1 MRSGRVRQ
9 LRASRR
15 GMIGIGLLWRFRA
28 GARHSQTRDRRY
40 NGTSMR
46 IALAQI
52 NNTVGDLEA
61 NAAKILEFA
70 RQGERAGVEVVAFPE
85 LALTGYPPRD
95 LVEKH
100 SFLDRTENALERIVK
115 QSANLGVTL
124 IVGYVARS
132 PENSPI
138 RAQNSAAV
146 IENGGVIFKQAK
158 MLLPTYDVFDEARY
172 FQPAACQDVCT
183 IRGTKVAVA
192 ICEDAW
198 NDKQFWERRR
208 YSRDPIE
215 EQVQK
220 GAELIIS
227 INASPWNIG
236 KRAMRQAIFRATAQ
250 RFGLPL
256 VYVHMVG
263 GNDQLVFDGSSFALT
278 ATGEMRAQAKSFA
291 EDLVCFDSTTG
302 EGDDHSN
309 HLTGD
314 EAVFEALVLGTR
326 DYIRKCGFRSVLVGL
341 SGGIDSALVAALAVE
356 AVGKE
361 NVMGVGMPGPYS
373 SEHSLAD
380 GRFLAQHLGI
390 RFEVIPIECG
400 YEAMIHTLDP
410 LFAGYNRDTT
420 EENLQARLRGLT
432 LMSLSNKF
440 GSLVLTTGNKSEL
453 AVGYCTLYGD
463 MCGGLA
469 VISDVPK
476 TMVYRLAR
484 LANARYEKK
493 GLPGPIPISTLT
505 KPPSAEL
512 RPDQKDT
519 DSLPEYDVLDAI
531 LEGYIERYESVPEI
545 ASSLNVCQDLVRD
558 IVRKV
563 DRNEYKRQQ
572 AAPGLRIT
580 EKAFG
585 VGRRFPIAHR
595 FTE

>member
-1 MRSGRVRQ
+1 
-9 LRASRR
+9 
-15 GMIGIGLLWRFRA
+15 
-28 GARHSQTRDRRY
+28 
-40 NGTSMR
+40 MR

-52 NNTVGDLEA
+52 NNTVGDLDG
-61 NAAKILEFA
+61 NAAKILDFA
-70 RQGERAGVEVVAFPE
+70 RRAERAGAEVVAFPE

-100 SFLDRTENALERIVK
+100 SFLDRTADALQGIANE
-115 QSANLGVTL
+115 SANLDLAL
-124 IVGYVARS
+124 IIGYAARS
-132 PENSPI
+132 PENSAI
-138 RAQNSAAV
+138 RAQNAAAV
-146 IENGGVIFKQAK
+146 VENGKVIFRQRK

-172 FQPAACQDVCT
+172 FLPATLQDICT
-183 IRGTKVAVA
+183 LRGTRVAIA

-208 YSRDPIE
+208 YYRDPIE
-215 EQVQK
+215 ELIQK

-236 KRAMRQAIFRATAQ
+236 KRKQREAIFRATAQ

-256 VYVHMVG
+256 VYAHMVG
-263 GNDQLVFDGSSFALT
+263 GNDQLVFDGSSFAMT
-278 ATGEMRAQAKSFA
+278 AKGELAAQASSFT
-291 EDLVCFDSTTG
+291 EDLIVFDTVSGAG
-302 EGDDHSN
+302 ENHAN
-309 HLTGD
+309 HLVGD
-314 EAVFEALVLGTR
+314 EAAFEALVLGTR
-326 DYIRKCGFRSVLVGL
+326 DYIRKCGFRSVLIGL
-341 SGGIDSALVAALAVE
+341 SGGIDSALVAVIAVE

-361 NVMGVGMPGPYS
+361 NVIGVGMPGPYS
-373 SEHSLAD
+373 SEHSLKDACA
-380 GRFLAQHLGI
+380 LAQSLGI
-390 RFEVIPIECG
+390 RFEVVPIKCG
-400 YEAMIHTLDP
+400 YEAMLRTFNP
-410 LFAGYNRDTT
+410 LFAGFSADTT
-420 EENLQARLRGLT
+420 EENLQSRLRGVV
-432 LMSLSNKF
+432 LMALSNKF
-440 GSLVLTTGNKSEL
+440 GSLVLTTGNKSEI

-484 LANARYEKK
+484 IANAHYERRE
-493 GLPGPIPISTLT
+493 LPAPIPENTLT

-519 DSLPEYDVLDAI
+519 DSLPEYRILDAI
-531 LEGYIERYESVPEI
+531 LAAYIERYESVAEI
-545 ASSLNVCQDLVRD
+545 AAKENIPEDLVRD

-580 EKAFG
+580 PKAFG